1 MFNAFA
7 KLVLMPQFD
16 TFSFLSQ
23 LFWVFSVF
31 SLFYMALSYYVLP
44 AIAITLKVR
53 KRQLSL
59 SALNS
64 QSNNIVNNTDII
76 ALVGVS
82 FEKLLVKDRSLIDLS
97 STIHS
102 FDTITINTITFKD
115 FSKNLATKLN
125 SLVLQG

>member
-1 MFNAFA
+1 
-7 KLVLMPQFD
+7 
-16 TFSFLSQ
+16 
-23 LFWVFSVF
+23 
-31 SLFYMALSYYVLP
+31 MALSYYVLP

-76 ALVGVS
+76 ALVGIS
-82 FEKLLVKDRSLIDLS
+82 FEKLLVKDRSLADLS
-97 STIHS
+97 VTSQS
-102 FDTITINTITFKD
+102 FDMLTINTLTFKD

>member
-1 MFNAFA
+1 
-7 KLVLMPQFD
+7 
-16 TFSFLSQ
+16 
-23 LFWVFSVF
+23 
-31 SLFYMALSYYVLP
+31 MALSYYVLP

-76 ALVGVS
+76 ALVGIS
-82 FEKLLVKDRSLIDLS
+82 FEKLLVKERSLVGLS
-97 STIHS
+97 STSQS
-102 FDTITINTITFKD
+102 FDMITINTITFKD

>member
-1 MFNAFA
+1 
-7 KLVLMPQFD
+7 
-16 TFSFLSQ
+16 
-23 LFWVFSVF
+23 
-31 SLFYMALSYYVLP
+31 MALSYYVLP

-64 QSNNIVNNTDII
+64 QSNNVVNNTDILV
-76 ALVGVS
+76 LVGVS
-82 FEKLLVKDRSLIDLS
+82 FEKLLVKDRSLGLS
-97 STIHS
+97 VTSQS
-102 FDTITINTITFKD
+102 FDMLTINTLTFKD